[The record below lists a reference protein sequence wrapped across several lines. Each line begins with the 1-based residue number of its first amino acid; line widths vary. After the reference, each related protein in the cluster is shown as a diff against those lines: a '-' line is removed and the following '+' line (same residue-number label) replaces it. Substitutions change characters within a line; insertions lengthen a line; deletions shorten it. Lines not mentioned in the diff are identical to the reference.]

1 MCYYVHTSHIWNRPR
16 LFTPSSATSSVLNFC
31 FYVFYCNLSE
41 QSFPS
46 LPVTC
51 SSPVA
56 FHKIVPKPP
65 ARNSRTWTVDIV
77 YFQSVATLSFLPAS
91 HFQKFDHF
99 LLKSFKFKYHGELWI
114 RALLLSLIFVVGI
127 SSNKF
132 SLCAYALWY
141 QFT

>member
-1 MCYYVHTSHIWNRPR
+1 MCYYVHKSHIWNRPR
-16 LFTPSSATSSVLNFC
+16 LFTPSSTISSALNFC
-31 FYVFYCNLSE
+31 YFIVISQNKVFKFACDLFFSCY
-41 QSFPS
+41 F
-46 LPVTC
+46 
-51 SSPVA
+51 VA

-65 ARNSRTWTVDIV
+65 AQNSRTWAVDIV

-91 HFQKFDHF
+91 LFQKFDHF
-99 LLKSFKFKYHGELWI
+99 LLKSFNFKYHGELWI